1 MHVVPVADAAPTL
14 ISNGFDEAVQF
25 HLSDDFVINAEEDG
39 EVVEV
44 NPDVGLMTVKY
55 KSGKTKTI
63 SLKPDI
69 IKNSNSNFYTS
80 NTYKFTHDKVGEKFK
95 KDEPLAYND
104 KFFNYS
110 KLNGLR
116 YSIGPLTKVAFMST
130 YNTYEDAGITT
141 EKFNERMKTT
151 ITIKDDATFKKTDII
166 LDMVKVGDHVNIGDP
181 LVKFEESVDDD
192 ILAGMLSKMNDETAD
207 VIESETKG
215 QIKATA
221 AGKIIDIKV
230 STLVDPSDLS
240 PSLKKIVQGYFNKGK
255 KKIAYLN
262 KYDKEGTIYKSGY
275 LMTDDTEP
283 TKNRYNQLKGYKNID
298 VLVEFFIEHDDV
310 MKVGDK
316 IAVYGPNKEI
326 ISEVVPKGFEP
337 YSEFRPDEDI
347 EVLTSPGTISRRMTI
362 GIVPIMGANKVLIEL
377 KRKIADIAKFS
388 S

>member
-1 MHVVPVADAAPTL
+1 MHLVPVADASPTI
-14 ISNGFDEAVQF
+14 ISNGFEEALQF
-25 HLSDDFVINAEEDG
+25 HLSNDFVINAEEDG

-63 SLKPDI
+63 SLKPEI

-104 KFFNYS
+104 KFFKYS

-151 ITIKDDATFKKTDII
+151 ITVKDDATFKKNDII
-166 LDMVKVGDHVNIGDP
+166 LKMAKIGDHVNIGDP

-192 ILAGMLSKMNDETAD
+192 TISRMLSKMSQDNAD
-207 VIESETKG
+207 VIDAESKG
-215 QIKATA
+215 EIRATA

-230 STLVDPSDLS
+230 STLVDPSELS
-240 PSLKKIVQGYFNKGK
+240 PSLAKIVRSYFNKGK
-255 KKIAYLN
+255 KKISYLN
-262 KYDKEGTIYKSGY
+262 KYDKEGTIMKSGY
-275 LMTDDTEP
+275 LMIDDTEP
-283 TKNRYNQLKGYKNID
+283 TKSKYGQLKGYKNID
-298 VLVEFFIEHDDV
+298 VLIEFFIEHDDL

-326 ISEVVPKGFEP
+326 ISEVIPKGYES

-347 EVLTSPGTISRRMTI
+347 EVITSAATVSRRMTI
-362 GIVPIMGANKVLIEL
+362 GIVPIAAANKVIIEL
-377 KRKIADIAKFS
+377 KRKIADMAKFTK
-388 S
+388 